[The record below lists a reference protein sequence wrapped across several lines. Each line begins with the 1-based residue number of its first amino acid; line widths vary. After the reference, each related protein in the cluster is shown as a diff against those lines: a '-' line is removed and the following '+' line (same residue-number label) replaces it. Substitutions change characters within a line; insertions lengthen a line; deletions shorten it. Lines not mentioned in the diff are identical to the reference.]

1 MNPITGW
8 LVAIALLTISLAVGY
23 VGAKLIKS
31 KDKEIKL
38 LEGELEQ
45 AKTNIAYLYRNAKEI
60 AKIEKDEKKVSEEI
74 KNAKSDEEIFD
85 IINTV
90 IAANNDRVR
99 K

>member
-1 MNPITGW
+1 MLKI
-8 LVAIALLTISLAVGY
+8 LLIETIVIILLIVVVILLCMA
-23 VGAKLIKS
+23 IKS
-31 KDKEIKL
+31 TKIEKKR

-85 IINTV
+85 IVNTV
-90 IAANNDRVR
+90 ITANNNRVR

>member
-1 MNPITGW
+1 MTKVLLIEAAVIIFLI
-8 LVAIALLTISLAVGY
+8 LVLVIV
-23 VGAKLIKS
+23 IKS
-31 KDKEIKL
+31 LNSLKKENKR

-60 AKIEKDEKKVSEEI
+60 AKIEKDEKKVAEEI

-85 IINTV
+85 IVNTV
-90 IAANNDRVR
+90 IAANNSRVR

>member
-1 MNPITGW
+1 MTKVLLIEAAVIAVLI
-8 LVAIALLTISLAVGY
+8 LVLVIISKTLSSVR
-23 VGAKLIKS
+23 
-31 KDKEIKL
+31 KENKR

-85 IINTV
+85 IVNTV
-90 IAANNDRVR
+90 IAANNARVR

>member
-1 MNPITGW
+1 MMKILLIEAAVIVVLILF
-8 LVAIALLTISLAVGY
+8 LVIVFKTLSSL
-23 VGAKLIKS
+23 K
-31 KDKEIKL
+31 KENKR

-74 KNAKSDEEIFD
+74 NNAKSDEEIFN
-85 IINTV
+85 IVNTV
-90 IAANNDRVR
+90 IAANNSRVR

>member
-1 MNPITGW
+1 MLKVLLIEAAVIVILILL
-8 LVAIALLTISLAVGY
+8 LVIISKTLSSL
-23 VGAKLIKS
+23 K
-31 KDKEIKL
+31 KENKR

-45 AKTNIAYLYRNAKEI
+45 SKTNIAYLYRNAQEI

-85 IINTV
+85 VVNAV
-90 IAANNDRVR
+90 IAANNARVR

>member
-1 MNPITGW
+1 MWKILLIEVAVIVVLILL
-8 LVAIALLTISLAVGY
+8 LVIVFKTLSSL
-23 VGAKLIKS
+23 K
-31 KDKEIKL
+31 KENKR

-74 KNAKSDEEIFD
+74 SNAKSDEEIFN
-85 IINTV
+85 IVNTV
-90 IAANNDRVR
+90 IAANNSRVR

>member
-1 MNPITGW
+1 MWKILIIEAVVIVVLILL
-8 LVAIALLTISLAVGY
+8 LVIVSKILSSL
-23 VGAKLIKS
+23 K
-31 KDKEIKL
+31 KENKR

-85 IINTV
+85 IVNTV
-90 IAANNDRVR
+90 IAANNSRVR

>member
-1 MNPITGW
+1 MWKIL
-8 LVAIALLTISLAVGY
+8 LVEAAVIVILIQILVIIFKTLSSL
-23 VGAKLIKS
+23 K
-31 KDKEIKL
+31 KENKR

-74 KNAKSDEEIFD
+74 RNAKSDEEIFNVV
-85 IINTV
+85 NTV
-90 IAANNDRVR
+90 IAANNSRVR

>member
-1 MNPITGW
+1 MTKVLLIEAAVIVVLI
-8 LVAIALLTISLAVGY
+8 LVLVIISKTLSSVR
-23 VGAKLIKS
+23 
-31 KDKEIKL
+31 KEKKR

-74 KNAKSDEEIFD
+74 KNAKSDEEIFN
-85 IINTV
+85 IVNTV
-90 IAANNDRVR
+90 IAANNARVR

>member
-1 MNPITGW
+1 MTKVLLIEAAVIVVLI
-8 LVAIALLTISLAVGY
+8 LVLVIISKTLSFVR
-23 VGAKLIKS
+23 
-31 KDKEIKL
+31 KENKR

-74 KNAKSDEEIFD
+74 KNAKSDEEIFN
-85 IINTV
+85 IVNTV
-90 IAANNDRVR
+90 IAANNARVR

>member
-1 MNPITGW
+1 MTKVLLIEAAVIVVLI
-8 LVAIALLTISLAVGY
+8 LVLVIIYKTLSSVR
-23 VGAKLIKS
+23 
-31 KDKEIKL
+31 KENKR

-85 IINTV
+85 IVNTV
-90 IAANNDRVR
+90 IAANNARVR

>member
-1 MNPITGW
+1 MMKFLLIEAAIIIILI
-8 LVAIALLTISLAVGY
+8 LVLVIIS
-23 VGAKLIKS
+23 KS
-31 KDKEIKL
+31 LSSLKKENKR

-60 AKIEKDEKKVSEEI
+60 AKIEKDEKKVAEEI

-85 IINTV
+85 IVNTV
-90 IAANNDRVR
+90 IAANNSRVR

>member
-1 MNPITGW
+1 MWKILLIEAAVIVVLILL
-8 LVAIALLTISLAVGY
+8 LVIV
-23 VGAKLIKS
+23 S
-31 KDKEIKL
+31 KILSSQKKENKR

-85 IINTV
+85 IVNTV
-90 IAANNDRVR
+90 IAANNSRVR